1 MNLIKKTVI
10 LTSGA
15 AEGYV
20 SVIRVGNDVGAKI
33 VGADFVKGMRAGIK
47 IGRSDTIYAVLD
59 GTKTEIDI
67 DNVTFH
73 QNDGI
78 GCVIMQG
85 DRIVARGG
93 ISVKAKDVSEYFAAL
108 DQSKSEQIAAIS
120 LNAEEQTYT
129 ESGDKVDTDVTVG
142 SDSVKADNT
151 DGSLISDAV
160 DSEEGNFK
168 EDNTGGSGINNSIER
183 TNESSDGAETEPANN
198 RHSSVQPNLS
208 NNDGE
213 TVTKKKGAENN
224 AKGSDAAEIL
234 EKLSAKDGAEFY
246 NGVREKVE
254 ELFIVFPKEK
264 LLPELIP
271 DSEWVKINYDG
282 EDYYIVGRIFENGR
296 TVLLGYG
303 VPGKKSVTPPKIA
316 DEIATWLTVP
326 ELGNGYDGY
335 WLIFQ
340 DASNGK
346 VVPAN

>member
-129 ESGDKVDTDVTVG
+129 ESGDKVDTGITADSD
-142 SDSVKADNT
+142 SDSVTLDNT
-151 DGSLISDAV
+151 DGTVNS
-160 DSEEGNFK
+160 SE
-168 EDNTGGSGINNSIER
+168 SNNSIER